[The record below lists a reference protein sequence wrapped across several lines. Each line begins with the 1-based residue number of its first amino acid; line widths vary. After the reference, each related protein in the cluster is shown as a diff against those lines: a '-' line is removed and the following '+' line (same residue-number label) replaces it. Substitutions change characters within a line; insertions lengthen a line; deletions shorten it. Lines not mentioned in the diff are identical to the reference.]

1 MEKTGILFIHGFTGT
16 PWVFRE
22 LEENIKPKKFLI
34 RAPILPG
41 HGTHP
46 SDLLSVSWQEWVEC
60 ARTHFYPLAS
70 QCDRVFIVGI
80 SMGGAIALLLGT
92 EVPCQGVVSISA
104 PFRFRKPW
112 VLALPVLRLFLQY
125 WKKSI
130 GSNGDILPEE
140 LGYDRY
146 PLSAL
151 RQLLL
156 LLKELRSK
164 IQKIQSPVL
173 IIHARKDK
181 KVPVQ
186 NAEWI
191 YHAIPGNE
199 KELVILDSNHHVITK
214 GETAP
219 KITSLI
225 LNFVE
230 KYSVPQKQLLKRKI
244 ERNVD

>member
-1 MEKTGILFIHGFTGT
+1 MGKTGILFIHGFTGT

-22 LEENIKPKKFLI
+22 LEENIKVKSFLI
-34 RAPILPG
+34 SAPILPG

-46 SDLLSVSWQEWVEC
+46 EDLISVSWKEWVEC
-60 ARTHFYPLAS
+60 ARAHFYQLAS
-70 QCDRVFIVGI
+70 QCDKVFIVGI

-92 EVPCQGVVSISA
+92 EVPCSGVVSISA

-112 VLALPVLRLFLQY
+112 VLALPVMRLFLRY

-130 GSNGDILPEE
+130 GSNGNIIPEE

-156 LLKELRSK
+156 LLKDLRSK
-164 IQKIQSPVL
+164 IHKIQSPVL

-191 YHAIPGNE
+191 YRAIPRTE
-199 KELVILDSNHHVITK
+199 KELVVLDSNHHVITK

-219 KITSLI
+219 QITTLI
-225 LNFVE
+225 FDFIE
-230 KYSVPQKQLLKRKI
+230 KNSISQKTK
-244 ERNVD
+244 

>member
-1 MEKTGILFIHGFTGT
+1 MRKTGILFIHGFTGT

-22 LEENIKPKKFLI
+22 LEEKIKAKKFI
-34 RAPILPG
+34 ISAPILPG
-41 HGTHP
+41 HGTQP
-46 SDLLSVSWQEWVEC
+46 QDLIPVSWREWLEC
-60 ARTHFYPLAS
+60 AKKHFYQLTP
-70 QCDRVFIVGI
+70 QCDKVFIVGL
-80 SMGGAIALLLGT
+80 SMGGVIALLLGS
-92 EVPCQGVVSISA
+92 EVPCHGVVSISA

-112 VLALPVLRLFLQY
+112 VFALPVMRLFFRY

-130 GSNGDILPEE
+130 GSNGGIVPEE

-156 LLKELRSK
+156 LLKYFRSQIYK
-164 IQKIQSPVL
+164 IQTPVL
-173 IIHARKDK
+173 VIHARDDK

-191 YHAIPGNE
+191 YHAIPGTE
-199 KELVILDSNHHVITK
+199 KELVILDSNHHVVTK

-219 KITSLI
+219 KIAALI
-225 LNFVE
+225 LNFIA
-230 KYSVPQKQLLKRKI
+230 KYSFSKEAI
-244 ERNVD
+244 

>member
-1 MEKTGILFIHGFTGT
+1 MRKTGILFIHGFTGT

-22 LEENIKPKKFLI
+22 FEEHFKTRGFII
-34 RAPILPG
+34 SAPILPG
-41 HGTHP
+41 HGTQP
-46 SDLLSVSWQEWVEC
+46 KDLISVSWQEWVEC
-60 ARTHFYPLAS
+60 ARTHFYQLAP
-70 QCDRVFIVGI
+70 QCDKIFLVGL

-92 EVPCQGVVSISA
+92 EVPCHGIVSISA

-112 VLALPVLRLFLQY
+112 VLALPILRLFFRY
-125 WKKSI
+125 WKKST
-130 GSNGDILPEE
+130 GANGNEIPEE

-156 LLKELRSK
+156 LLKNLRAK
-164 IQKIQSPVL
+164 IHNGQSPVL
-173 IIHARKDK
+173 IIHGRKDK

-191 YHAIPGNE
+191 YNAISGNE
-199 KELVILDSNHHVITK
+199 KKLVILDSNHHVITK

-219 KITSLI
+219 QIAALI
-225 LNFVE
+225 LDFIE
-230 KYSVPQKQLLKRKI
+230 KYSKENTREK
-244 ERNVD
+244 